1 MKKLII
7 ICLFTAIYFSGHA
20 QKSSEL
26 IDWLNKEAKII
37 NSEKSRSVEVVNG
50 EFTVENDSIR
60 LSGKLNLLF
69 FHHKK
74 EVSASISDIDAI
86 LYKKL
91 NYTES
96 AVLIFLKK
104 LTEGQRDYIEIHFK
118 KDKPAKK
125 YQEKL
130 IELAKLKNIHLESS
144 MPTYTPTIK
153 EITDHMKRLLEDHF
167 IGINKWYSSNVE
179 ASHSNDWEITDQ
191 YIKLSNKRTGMQNTI
206 YWKDLNTDYSYSN
219 HKIKTRKLIDGNPEF
234 IEVNCPG
241 FNRAIY
247 TMVETIEGRP
257 ATSEL
262 QLNMW

>member
-1 MKKLII
+1 MKKLITLCIFMAI
-7 ICLFTAIYFSGHA
+7 IFSGHA
-20 QKSSEL
+20 QKSTDL
-26 IDWLNKEAKII
+26 IDWLNKEAETI

-50 EFTVENDSIR
+50 KFTIENDSIKF
-60 LSGKLNLLF
+60 SGKLDLLF
-69 FHHKK
+69 GHHKK
-74 EVSASISDIDAI
+74 EVSASISDFDAI
-86 LYKKL
+86 LYKRINKS
-91 NYTES
+91 ES

-104 LTEGQRDYIEIHFK
+104 LTEGQRDYIEIHFE
-118 KDKPAKK
+118 KDKSAKK

-130 IELAKLKNIHLESS
+130 IELAKLRNIHLESS

-167 IGINKWYSSNVE
+167 IGSNRWYSSNVE
-179 ASHSNDWEITDQ
+179 SSYDNDWEITAQ

-219 HKIKTRKLIDGNPEF
+219 HKIKTKKLINGNPEF
-234 IEVNCPG
+234 IHVNCSG
-241 FNRAIY
+241 FDRSIY
-247 TMVETIEGRP
+247 TMIQTIEGKP